1 MPQVQTAELALQK
14 DAAANQAG
22 TLSDALL
29 IKAIRER
36 HLPAYRAVRDSLTA
50 LPSRPAALLTQS
62 TPLNDI
68 RAITEM
74 LIKMMEL
81 EVRKA
86 DSPADSEIIDKRL
99 ADLKK
104 ELSSASERLKIKR

>member
-1 MPQVQTAELALQK
+1 LA
-14 DAAANQAG
+14 
-22 TLSDALL
+22 
-29 IKAIRER
+29 
-36 HLPAYRAVRDSLTA
+36 PAV
-50 LPSRPAALLTQS
+50 SRPSALLTDG

-68 RAITEM
+68 KAITEV
-74 LIKMMEL
+74 LIEMMEL
-81 EVRKA
+81 EVRKV